1 MTTVSFAAVPTFADS
16 DLLDTE
22 AEAIKAAGIR
32 VNEIAAN
39 CSTVWTELGAVY
51 SAPESA
57 EVLAAFTPVDSFG
70 EETQTVSALIAT
82 ALTTFAATARTLKT
96 TYNTLVL
103 QAGQNSGSDD
113 DDAEDAAAANQ
124 ETQLLVDQLARD
136 YQEAEAVCIAALGA
150 ASGQV
155 YSPGWADT
163 LGIGTSTVNEIVD
176 RVQHSQVHVRVPLE
190 TVRSPRVFDL
200 ELGPPIRPT
209 GPLHMDDMPYDYIDA
224 DGKKWTQTPAGL
236 LVRTGTTVD
245 VGQPPIDGENYRRS
259 TPQLTTPDRVTSPPD
274 WARNA
279 GRGLFVVDVGM
290 TVWSHGTSQ
299 YNEDLVNHPDWTDGQ
314 RAASVTEDVVI
325 VGGASLAGGAA
336 GALAGAKGGALLGA
350 AIGSVI
356 PGAGTAAGALVGGIV
371 GAVGGGII
379 GSNVGE
385 QVGEGIKD
393 VWNSLW
399 D

>member
-1 MTTVSFAAVPTFADS
+1 MTAVSFAGVPTFADS

-22 AEAIKAAGIR
+22 AGSIKTAGAR

-51 SAPESA
+51 HAPESA
-57 EVLAAFTPVDSFG
+57 QVLAAFTPVDAFA

-82 ALTTFAATARTLKT
+82 ALTDFAATVRTLKT
-96 TYNTLVL
+96 TYNALVL
-103 QAGQNSGSDD
+103 DAGQTSGSEDD
-113 DDAEDAAAANQ
+113 SDEAAAADR
-124 ETQLLVDQLARD
+124 ETQILVDQLARD
-136 YQEAEAVCIAALGA
+136 YEEAEATCIAALGA

-163 LGIGTSTVNEIVD
+163 LGIGTSTVNEIAD

-224 DGKKWTQTPAGL
+224 QGKKWTQTPSGV

-245 VGQPPIDGENYRRS
+245 VGRPPIDGENYRRS

-299 YNEDLVNHPDWTDGQ
+299 YNEDLVNHPGWTDGQ
-314 RAASVTEDVVI
+314 RAASVTEDLVI

-336 GALAGAKGGALLGA
+336 GALAGAKGGAILGA

-356 PGAGTAAGALVGGIV
+356 PGAGTAAGALVGGIL

>member
-1 MTTVSFAAVPTFADS
+1 MTTVSFAGVPTFADP

-22 AEAIKAAGIR
+22 AEAIKAAGAR
-32 VNEIAAN
+32 VKEIAAN
-39 CSTVWTELGAVY
+39 CSAVWVELGAVY

-96 TYNTLVL
+96 TYNSLVL

-113 DDAEDAAAANQ
+113 DAADVAAANQ
-124 ETQLLVDQLARD
+124 DTQILVDQLARD

-155 YSPGWADT
+155 YSPGWVDT

-176 RVQHSQVHVRVPLE
+176 RVQHSQFHVRVPLE

-224 DGKKWTQTPAGL
+224 DGKKWTQTPSGL
-236 LVRTGTTVD
+236 LVRTGTTAD
-245 VGQPPIDGENYRRS
+245 VTRPPIDVENYQRPG
-259 TPQLTTPDRVTSPPD
+259 PQLTTPDRVTSPPD

-299 YNEDLVNHPDWTDGQ
+299 YNEDLVNHPEWTDGQ

-325 VGGASLAGGAA
+325 VGGTSLAGGAA
-336 GALAGAKGGALLGA
+336 GALAGAKGGAVLGA

-379 GSNVGE
+379 GSKVGE